1 MQAALNAKF
10 AEPLK
15 EYYKRRIIVW
25 MDEEGEFSDSVQDMV
40 LENARILIMQKDHM
54 FEIRRQIEIDYA
66 DENLVIYCPF
76 AFAVP
81 EDNWLMD
88 VFLYSEEFRADY
100 WSLLFSELHI
110 VNTKETRDFAHGIA
124 DFFKSKE
131 RIGKLVALKSRYE
144 NEKEL
149 RNGVFGV
156 LCGIKSW
163 GIADI
168 VRTVLSCE
176 NDENNPLRNI
186 EKFCGK
192 EMFWK
197 AVEDAYGYT
206 GAHDTDLL
214 TCYLLVTAAMSTT
227 DSKAFAGLPGNS
239 AYASQAYA
247 FFWNW
252 QREDREGL
260 LEAYNRIEKNYEVG
274 RKLSQMDRDVLMKLG
289 VFPAADQVLLSGTLR
304 SFAEDHFN
312 IDDTETLMK
321 ERADKPWYEE
331 YEPYYTAIEALK
343 NMYRFYQ
350 AHKDGF
356 NYVSPDLTWKSYTE
370 NLYVMDRYYRAF
382 CNAFEDALDR
392 GIMGLEDDL
401 KRAAKVTE
409 RLYKNWFLFELNGRW
424 SEQLDSVQDLNAIL
438 STVSKQCFFYSNYIS
453 HEDNRSFVIIS
464 DGLRYE
470 VAMQLTDV
478 LNGRLNGNT
487 VCSAEVG
494 TYPTTTPVGMAALL
508 PHVSL
513 KLSDDLKIT
522 CDGMPTEASNRETVL
537 KAANEKSVAVDFEA
551 FRQMTRAQRQD
562 LVKPANVVYIYH
574 DVIDKVGE
582 AGGKVLP
589 ACDQTINE
597 LAQMMKILVSE
608 MSASSVYITADHGFI
623 YTRTSLDEYEKTD
636 KDVVEGEV
644 LQYKRRHAIVR
655 NWKFDARANRLSLK
669 NLGRDDL
676 DAVFPRGK
684 YRFRIQGGGSDPY
697 MHGGLSLQE
706 LVIPVIHYQNKKAG
720 QKGFQAIEKAEIEL
734 LGENRKIS
742 NNLFNLFFYQKQPC
756 SGKVLPRQVEVY
768 FEDINGKR
776 ISDDHKLTFNSTSE
790 EKNDRRVKV
799 SFRLLESGLD
809 SHADYYLVMK
819 DLETGGKII
828 REAFRIEV
836 VFGNEFDF

>member
-25 MDEEGEFSDSVQDMV
+25 MDEEGEFADSVKEME
-40 LENARILIMQKDHM
+40 LENARILIMQKNHL
-54 FEIRRQIEIDYA
+54 FEIRRQIEVDFA
-66 DENLVIYCPF
+66 DENLLIYCPYT
-76 AFAVP
+76 FAVP
-81 EDNWLMD
+81 EDKWLMD

-100 WSLLFSELHI
+100 WSLLFSELHV

-131 RIGKLVALKSRYE
+131 RIAKLVALKPRYDNE
-144 NEKEL
+144 NEL

-168 VRTVLSCE
+168 VRTVVACE
-176 NDENNPLRNI
+176 NDENNPLQNI
-186 EKFCGK
+186 EKYCGK
-192 EMFWK
+192 DAFWD
-197 AVEDAYGYT
+197 AVGDAYGYK
-206 GAHDTDLL
+206 GAHDTDPL
-214 TCYLLVTAAMSTT
+214 TCYLLVSAAMSTV
-227 DSKAFAGLPGNS
+227 DAKDFSGLPGNS

-260 LEAYNRIEKNYEVG
+260 LEAFSRLERNYEIG
-274 RKLSQMDRDVLMKLG
+274 RKLQQMDRDVLMKLG
-289 VFPAADQVLLSGTLR
+289 VFPAADQVLLSGTLL

-312 IDDTETLMK
+312 IDDTEMLLK
-321 ERADKPWYEE
+321 ERADKPWYGE
-331 YEPYYTAIEALK
+331 YEPYYKGVEALK
-343 NMYRFYQ
+343 DMYRFYM
-350 AHKDGF
+350 AHKSGF
-356 NYVSPDLTWKSYTE
+356 NYDNPDLFWKSYTDS
-370 NLYVMDRYYRAF
+370 LYKMDQYYRAF
-382 CNAFEDALDR
+382 CNAYETALDC
-392 GIMGLEDDL
+392 GIMRLEDDL
-401 KRAAKVTE
+401 KKAAEVVE

-424 SEQLDSVQDLNAIL
+424 SEQMDKIQDLNAIL
-438 STVSKQCFFYSNYIS
+438 QTVSRQSFFYSNYIK
-453 HEDNRSFVIIS
+453 HEDSRSFVIIS

-470 VAMQLTDV
+470 VAMQLVDV
-478 LNGRLNGNT
+478 INGRLNGNA

-508 PHVSL
+508 PHVKL
-513 KLSDDLKIT
+513 KLEDDLRVT
-522 CDGMPTEASNRETVL
+522 CDGMSTEAADRETVL
-537 KAANEKSVAVDFEA
+537 KVANEKSVAVTFET
-551 FRQMTRAQRQD
+551 FRQMTRVQRQE
-562 LVKPANVVYIYH
+562 LVKPANVIYIYH
-574 DVIDKVGE
+574 DVIDKTGE
-582 AGGKVLP
+582 AGGKVLS

-597 LAQMMKILVSE
+597 LAQMMKILVNE
-608 MSASSVYITADHGFI
+608 MSASSIYITADHGFI
-623 YTRTSLDEYEKTD
+623 YTRSPLDEYEKTD

-644 LQYKRRHAIVR
+644 LEYKRRYAIVR
-655 NWKFDARANRLSLK
+655 NWKFDARANRLSLR

-684 YRFRIQGGGSDPY
+684 YRFRIQGSSYPY
-697 MHGGLSLQE
+697 MHGGISLQE

-720 QKGFQAIEKAEIEL
+720 QKGFQAIEKTEIEL

-742 NNLFNLFFYQKQPC
+742 NNLFSLNFYQKQPC

-776 ISDDHKLTFNSTSE
+776 ISDDHKVVFSSTSE
-790 EKNDRRVKV
+790 EKNDRRVRV
-799 SFRLLESGLD
+799 SFRLLESGFD
-809 SHADYYLVMK
+809 SRSDYYLVMK
-819 DLETGGKII
+819 DLETGEKII

>member
-1 MQAALNAKF
+1 MQDTLNARF

-15 EYYKRRIIVW
+15 EYYQRRIIVW
-25 MDEEGEFSDSVQDMV
+25 MDEEGEFADSVRDMT
-40 LENARILIMQKDHM
+40 LDNARILIMQKDHM

-66 DENLVIYCPF
+66 NENLVIYCPYSF
-76 AFAVP
+76 SRP

-88 VFLYSEEFRADY
+88 VFLYSQEFRADY
-100 WSLLFSELHI
+100 WSLLFSELH
-110 VNTKETRDFAHGIA
+110 VNNTRETREFAHSIA

-131 RIGKLVALKSRYE
+131 RTGKLAALKPKYE

-149 RNGVFGV
+149 RNGVFAV
-156 LCGIKSW
+156 LCGIKSCET
-163 GIADI
+163 ADI
-168 VRTVLSCE
+168 VRVVVSCP
-176 NDENNPLRNI
+176 NDERSPLRSI
-186 EKFCGK
+186 EKFCGP
-192 EMFWK
+192 ELFW
-197 AVEDAYGYT
+197 ETMEEAYGYK

-227 DSKAFAGLPGNS
+227 DAKAFAGLPRNA

-252 QREDREGL
+252 QRVDREGL
-260 LEAYNRIEKNYEVG
+260 LEAYSRVERNYEVG
-274 RKLSQMDRDVLMKLG
+274 RKLQQMDRDVLMRLG
-289 VFPAADQVLLSGTLR
+289 VFPSADQVLLSDTLR

-321 ERADKPWYEE
+321 ERADKPWFEE
-331 YEPYYTAIEALK
+331 YEPYYRAIDALK
-343 NMYRFYQ
+343 DMYRFYL

-356 NYVSPDLTWKSYTE
+356 NYDSPELTWKSYTE
-370 NLYVMDRYYRAF
+370 SLYRMDQYYRAF
-382 CNAFEDALDR
+382 CNAYEEALDR
-392 GIMGLEDDL
+392 GIMRLEDDL
-401 KRAAKVTE
+401 KQAAEMAE

-424 SEQLDSVQDLNAIL
+424 SEQLDDVQDLNMIL
-438 STVSKQCFFYSNYIS
+438 PTVSRQHFFYSNYIK
-453 HEDNRSFVIIS
+453 HDDNRSFVIIS
-464 DGLRYE
+464 DALRYE

-478 LNGRLNGNT
+478 LNGKLNGNT

-494 TYPTTTPVGMAALL
+494 TYPTITPVGMAALL

-513 KLSDDLKIT
+513 KLSDDMKIT
-522 CDGMPTEASNRETVL
+522 CNGMPTEASNREAVL
-537 KAANEKSVAVDFEA
+537 RAANAKSVAVNFDE
-551 FRQMTRAQRQD
+551 FREMTRAKRQE
-562 LVKPANVVYIYH
+562 LVKPANVIYLYH
-574 DVIDKVGE
+574 DVIDKTGE

-589 ACDQTINE
+589 ACDQAISE
-597 LAQMMKILVSE
+597 LAQMMKILVNE

-623 YTRTSLDEYEKTD
+623 YTRSPLEEYEKTD

-644 LQYKRRHAIVR
+644 LEYKRRYAIVR

-669 NLGRDDL
+669 NLGREDL

-684 YRFRIQGGGSDPY
+684 YRFRIKGSAGPY

-706 LVIPVIHYQNKKAG
+706 LVIPVIHYQNRKAG
-720 QKGFQAIEKAEIEL
+720 QKGYQAIEKTEIEL

-742 NNLFNLFFYQKQPC
+742 NNLFSLSFYQKQPC
-756 SGKVLPRQVEVY
+756 SGKVLPRQAEVY

-776 ISDDHKLTFNSTSE
+776 ISDDHKLTFSSSSE
-790 EKNDRRVKV
+790 EKNDRRTRV

-809 SHADYYLVMK
+809 SHADYYLIMK
-819 DLETGGKII
+819 DTESGEKII

-836 VFGNEFDF
+836 VFGMEFDF